1 MLRILNVR
9 KLWVCNFLW
18 GLAPGRLDGFLIRR
32 LRRSENHSTVLM
44 RSSKG
49 HSVIFWGENAPA
61 LKPFKKN
68 LIHLCPSVKG
78 NSKWQTQNPSKSF
91 QIPPFKAKR
100 QQYTAGK
107 VIQGFYIFSDIQCIA
122 IDEANLKW

>member
-1 MLRILNVR
+1 M
-9 KLWVCNFLW
+9 
-18 GLAPGRLDGFLIRR
+18 
-32 LRRSENHSTVLM
+32 
-44 RSSKG
+44 
-49 HSVIFWGENAPA
+49 
-61 LKPFKKN
+61 
-68 LIHLCPSVKG
+68 KG

-91 QIPPFKAKR
+91 QILPFEAKR

>member
-1 MLRILNVR
+1 
-9 KLWVCNFLW
+9 
-18 GLAPGRLDGFLIRR
+18 
-32 LRRSENHSTVLM
+32 M
-44 RSSKG
+44 RSSKAAQCDFLG
-49 HSVIFWGENAPA
+49 GNAPA

-68 LIHLCPSVKG
+68 LFRLCLSMKG

-91 QIPPFKAKR
+91 QIPPFEAKR